1 MLFFIK
7 QNTNQRC
14 SMFYTKKTRETNEK
28 HNILYSHE
36 NKFENFDHTR

>member
-7 QNTNQRC
+7 QNTNQRLD
-14 SMFYTKKTRETNEK
+14 MFCTKKTRETNEK